1 MRRAEDPSGLEEEQ
15 GTGDV
20 HASRQAKHSRRH
32 RGASRNHQMD
42 MDLSQVQPSIK
53 SNAPENGE
61 TRRRHGDVVHG
72 GQPKMNDKH
81 GERLTNAS
89 GRAVVVLR
97 EGRNDVGT
105 SYGDSKNLTEEKVSK
120 QMMTHR
126 TSSRKQ
132 GGDHVPVAQLPMRS
146 RTRNEYPSGPQMAVP
161 SSQPQLS
168 RGSSDPM
175 YGGPRGRP
183 GDARYGGQM
192 KRNDKGSRMTKEVV
206 NERWMA
212 CCTPSLTNI
221 TGNSPVS
228 QQPTHSKTR
237 NEYPYDS
244 QAAIDLHHRGL
255 VSRACTQCIKGSRG
269 GSCTQ
274 RDRGVANK
282 RHSKPNVKQKEKL
295 TSLSVSV
302 QEQSTVTY
310 SSGRKPKVPDKHA
323 RHVDNKYNP
332 EAHNAPQPT
341 ERDCVEQSLNQQDAF
356 GCQRSLCDSCHTSHD
371 TTRERVA
378 EGGGM
383 EYMHPTH
390 PTPHTHGPYWDQ
402 DSADSLLSE
411 SEVVNEEFGT
421 RHGVSDEPDEQSE
434 CSENS
439 ANTLNEIYGS
449 SVHSDQ
455 QSEAV
460 HMACIQEVH
469 HYWVDRESDGG
480 EPHPKYEDV
489 DEDYMPRDV
498 SASPML
504 FEDRDGQL
512 WSYEDEIIPCNNA
525 QEYGWNCESPVE
537 RHWVESE
544 VPEWV
549 WDPDERESSSKHD
562 GEDDDQEDEPMDE
575 SDNQEN
581 EPTDESDEPTDESD
595 EY

>member
-1 MRRAEDPSGLEEEQ
+1 MSWGRRTWRPAEYKQ
-15 GTGDV
+15 QTWGTTDECI
-20 HASRQAKHSRRH
+20 R
-32 RGASRNHQMD
+32 
-42 MDLSQVQPSIK
+42 K
-53 SNAPENGE
+53 SHC
-61 TRRRHGDVVHG
+61 RV
-72 GQPKMNDKH
+72 
-81 GERLTNAS
+81 
-89 GRAVVVLR
+89 
-97 EGRNDVGT
+97 EGRNDVCT

-120 QMMTHR
+120 RLMTHR

-132 GGDHVPVAQLPMRS
+132 GGDHVPVAQPPMRS
-146 RTRNEYPSGPQMAVP
+146 KMRNEYLSGPQTTIP
-161 SSQPQLS
+161 LSQPQSS
-168 RGSSDPM
+168 RGSSNPI
-175 YGGPRGRP
+175 YREPRGHP
-183 GDARYGGQM
+183 GDARYRGQM
-192 KRNDKGSRMTKEVV
+192 KSNDENSRITEEVV
-206 NERWMA
+206 NERWTA
-212 CCTPSLTNI
+212 GCTPSLTNI

-228 QQPTHSKTR
+228 QRPTRSKMR
-237 NEYPYDS
+237 KEYPYDP
-244 QAAIDLHHRGL
+244 QTAIDPCHRESASSSCTRRIEGL
-255 VSRACTQCIKGSRG
+255 RG

-274 RDRGVANK
+274 HDGGVIDERCSN
-282 RHSKPNVKQKEKL
+282 PNVKHKKIL
-295 TSLSVSV
+295 TKLSVGL
-302 QEQSTVTY
+302 QERSTMLY
-310 SSGRKPKVPDKHA
+310 SPGRKPKVPDKHA

-332 EAHNAPQPT
+332 EAHNAPRPT

-356 GCQRSLCDSCHTSHD
+356 GRQRSLCDSRHTSHD
-371 TTRERVA
+371 TMHEHIA

-383 EYMHPTH
+383 EYTHPTH
-390 PTPHTHGPYWDQ
+390 YTHGPYWDQ
-402 DSADSLLSE
+402 DSADSSSSE
-411 SEVVNEEFGT
+411 SEVTNEEFGT

-434 CSENS
+434 CLENS
-439 ANTLNEIYGS
+439 ANMSNEIYGS
-449 SVHSDQ
+449 SIHSDQ

-480 EPHPKYEDV
+480 EPHPGYEDV

-549 WDPDERESSSKHD
+549 WDPDERKSSPEHD